1 MATIASN
8 GSGGGASNA
17 TGSWAG
23 GAIPVDG
30 DKVNIVSGDTIT
42 MTGTHTWG
50 DDTSTCINVKSGG
63 IIKANRSATS
73 SLICKGE
80 MVIEAGGE
88 LDYGKAGDVISA
100 SYTHKIR
107 LNFSASM
114 ADGKWGFKTLIHGS
128 KFHMHGSVKTTN
140 TGLTTRLAA
149 SGTSFVVTDA
159 TGWAVGDI
167 VVLGTTSPG
176 DTKAE
181 IEERVINSVST
192 NTIGISVGAT
202 NVHEIGCRISNFTK
216 NVGFEAHT
224 DANESYTWFDESATG
239 NAGDK
244 TISHAQFRYMGDDG
258 SSNEYGAF
266 RIDGNGT
273 NHVAWTTMTD
283 VTIYKGQY
291 AAVDL
296 YTFSSG
302 LVTPKTMSNFAIYN
316 TVNHGVYF
324 RSTSGGNFNNW
335 HIFNMHNYSLLSG
348 WGNGMVNAYWND
360 CWFIGGNYGLQAT
373 EGWNIVFTRCKF
385 SSIYR
390 TIITSNCK
398 QLKFIDCDIG
408 YELNSYDG
416 SGVYSFY
423 MYLYGCTDVLFTN
436 CNFNY
441 TTSLSYMSTSG
452 EAQKLNK
459 FYIERKDGDWNS
471 NEIHTSEGSLH
482 KNSGGRTAAFS
493 LLAKP
498 NASATAETLD
508 YEWYIPAPSGVAVT
522 VTGYMM
528 KNSSYGSSTRPSM
541 TFSGM
546 GITPV
551 TVTMTDVAD
560 TWYAFSVAATQST
573 GASGV
578 LTLTWA
584 TQSANSGATAT
595 LSDVTHS
602 MPASDIDTGD
612 MLWWHDGRP
621 IQAIMQNNQEPI
633 VNANVKQWLGSAVQA
648 AQTGFPAVDVKYW
661 DTTAIPT
668 PTNTG
673 IPDVNVSQWKGTD
686 VITPS
691 TAGTPK
697 VDIDRIRGGSTA
709 PETFKKSLDNA
720 AVNYNADS
728 GTTTTLVDSALT
740 QADDHWNGA
749 MLVFSSGTNIGR
761 SAIVTDFV
769 AATDTLTLAPPL
781 PNAITTEQ
789 YVLIPG
795 LGHANV
801 EAWKGDAVF
810 NSSTAG
816 VPDVNATQIG
826 SNAAAA
832 SIFSRWMRQGINWGA
847 TDSGTTT
854 TITDAALTEADD
866 HWNGSLLIVHQGT
879 NVGKTAIVVDFVAAT
894 DTLTFTP
901 AMPAAIDA
909 TSIYSLVPGHGISN
923 VEAWS
928 GTEVQDYLTKQLFM
942 AMQKG

>member
-167 VVLGTTSPG
+167 VLLGTTSPG
-176 DTKAE
+176 NTGSQN
-181 IEERVINSVST
+181 EERVINSVST

-258 SSNEYGAF
+258 SSNEYGGF

-283 VTIYKGQY
+283 VTIYRGQF
-291 AAVDL
+291 AGVDL
-296 YTFSSG
+296 YAFSSG
-302 LVTPKTMSNFAIYN
+302 LAAAKTLSNFAIYT
-316 TVNHGVYF
+316 TVNYGFYG
-324 RSTSGGNFNNW
+324 RSSSGGNFNNW
-335 HIFNMHNYSLLSG
+335 HIFNTSSYTVVSS
-348 WGNGMVNAYWND
+348 WGNGLVNAFFND
-360 CWFIGGNYGLQAT
+360 CWFIGATSTGLLAG
-373 EGWNIVFTRCKF
+373 EGWNIIFTRCKF
-385 SSIYR
+385 VSCYR
-390 TIITSNCK
+390 GVQTYNCK

-416 SGVYSFY
+416 SNYYDIY
-423 MYLYGCTDVLFTN
+423 MYLYGCTDALFTN
-436 CNFNY
+436 CNFNFTAGLINY
-441 TTSLSYMSTSG
+441 GTSG

-459 FYIERKDGDWNS
+459 FYIERKDGDWNI
-471 NEIHTSEGSLH
+471 NEIYTSEGSLH
-482 KNSGGRTAAFS
+482 KNSGGHTAAYS

-498 NASATAETLD
+498 TASATAETLD

-578 LTLTWA
+578 LTLTWT

-633 VNANVKQWLGSAVQA
+633 VNANVEQWTGTA
-648 AQTGFPAVDVKYW
+648 AQMANGFPAVDAIQIHS
-661 DTTAIPT
+661 DTTAAA
-668 PTNTG
+668 NLEAQYDGTG
-673 IPDVNVSQWKGTD
+673 LTGDTFPANQLQ
-686 VITPS
+686 
-691 TAGTPK
+691 
-697 VDIDRIRGGSTA
+697 VDGIWT
-709 PETFKKSLDNA
+709 
-720 AVNYNADS
+720 
-728 GTTTTLVDSALT
+728 
-740 QADDHWNGA
+740 
-749 MLVFSSGTNIGR
+749 
-761 SAIVTDFV
+761 
-769 AATDTLTLAPPL
+769 
-781 PNAITTEQ
+781 
-789 YVLIPG
+789 
-795 LGHANV
+795 HAK
-801 EAWKGDAVF
+801 A
-810 NSSTAG
+810 
-816 VPDVNATQIG
+816 
-826 SNAAAA
+826 
-832 SIFSRWMRQGINWGA
+832 
-847 TDSGTTT
+847 
-854 TITDAALTEADD
+854 
-866 HWNGSLLIVHQGT
+866 
-879 NVGKTAIVVDFVAAT
+879 
-894 DTLTFTP
+894 
-901 AMPAAIDA
+901 
-909 TSIYSLVPGHGISN
+909 
-923 VEAWS
+923 
-928 GTEVQDYLTKQLFM
+928 LTKQLFM
-942 AMQKG
+942 AMMKG